1 MEKYIKIYKEGFND
15 GMIDAYKDFLKDRE
29 RLFSFSDKEFM
40 AKLYDLSYINGYKR
54 IYNILLLI
62 NKKI

>member
-1 MEKYIKIYKEGFND
+1 MKKYIEIQREAFVD
-15 GMIDAYKDFLKDRE
+15 GIIDAYNDYLNNSRKRFCID
-29 RLFSFSDKEFM
+29 DKEFL
-40 AKLYDLSYINGYKR
+40 AKLYDLSYKYGYEK

>member
-1 MEKYIKIYKEGFND
+1 MERYIKIYNEGFND
-15 GMIDAYKDFLKDRE
+15 GMIDAYNDFLRNKKKE
-29 RLFSFSDKEFM
+29 FSFLDKEFM
-40 AKLYDLSYINGYKR
+40 AKLYDLSYMNGYKR